1 MDFDHGLGFGV
12 DEKKFGQ
19 RLPCIR
25 SIDSDRQAG
34 VGDSLRTGIEIVLR
48 YTALGA
54 MQRKAPLLI

>member
-1 MDFDHGLGFGV
+1 MDWALES
-12 DEKKFGQ
+12 EKKFGQ